1 MVFRLLVGGLLFKL
15 IIMFGLEMVSFARN
29 LFSKVF
35 LLTNKFNFYF
45 FIILKKVL
53 GKLLANW
60 QIH

>member
-53 GKLLANW
+53 GNLLANW